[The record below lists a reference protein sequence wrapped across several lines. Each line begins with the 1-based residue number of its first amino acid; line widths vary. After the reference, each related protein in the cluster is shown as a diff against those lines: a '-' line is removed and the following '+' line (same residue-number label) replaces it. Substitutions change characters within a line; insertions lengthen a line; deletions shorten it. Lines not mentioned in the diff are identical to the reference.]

1 MASFI
6 QESSGGNKILTW
18 VTDAATTRKQ
28 VAVNERKGGMQVS
41 YTPDGKNWV
50 NEQYIGEYTMDSEW
64 EKDENWVNIPSHDQ
78 LLELEEPLL
87 INSDIQHT
95 LLKGK
100 FIDNDG
106 NITVGT
112 SFNIKLYDISTITE
126 TLDIYAYISAGN
138 YTQYAFYDE
147 KGTSASNL
155 IGVIGDYP
163 KGAVDTV
170 YKNVAIPERAKQLAL
185 VFNANGTPKNRG
197 FCINSSKEFIK
208 DFSEEDET
216 SPKYIKNIP
225 DKVKSKVADYLMQD
239 ANACNYYITH
249 LVKDKNYTTDIP
261 VEKGDTIYVR
271 TDGHGSFYRLQKLG
285 EGKEIL
291 ESISNDAGKLKLH
304 TYVIDDERVKYIR
317 SYINVGTVG
326 SKYGCFLYIKRTS
339 NNDAL
344 KILEKISYFS
354 HTSFTHSV
362 VTDKDKNSWY
372 LQYINK
378 EMNGELDFSSMKY
391 VGFINYS
398 NFIIPNSI
406 SDDVKFM
413 IKIRLK
419 LISSSDSQSVVL
431 SPYASQSD
439 LKSTEFNVGDTKELL
454 FKVNISD
461 GTAHIQVDKNCRFEV
476 VDFSTFLANRN
487 LTNEQLIKNIDEQ
500 KTLSENVE
508 YDFPSIALKALSSN
522 NISAPEIGDYTA
534 LGDSYTAGWSITDS
548 SYSYVNR
555 VGRFFNLNVNN
566 LGVGGSK
573 PLGSDNLS
581 DENLAKITDKTILV
595 TIGGGTN
602 GWVTS
607 ENINETDRETSV
619 GAFNYAIDYIETNFP
634 RAYIVLITPPRTMSN
649 GNSFV
654 KTAADDIIKIA
665 NNRNLPVA
673 DLFNKIVP
681 NERTAST
688 IIASDGLHYTDVG
701 NERIAGVVIGA
712 TLSVMY

>member
-1 MASFI
+1 MATKTFEELKQLAIQIRDEKTNKQNTATRVGTAMLEHINKLEQDYYDKTTINNRTSEYNVSINHPTSGISSSNKYDLSSAIAQVPAELRTAGLKVSFLNSAGKPESWKYQGGSWAVASFI

-439 LKSTEFNVGDTKELL
+439 LKSTEFNVCLL
-454 FKVNISD
+454 YTS
-461 GTAHIQVDKNCRFEV
+461 
-476 VDFSTFLANRN
+476 
-487 LTNEQLIKNIDEQ
+487 
-500 KTLSENVE
+500 
-508 YDFPSIALKALSSN
+508 PS
-522 NISAPEIGDYTA
+522 
-534 LGDSYTAGWSITDS
+534 
-548 SYSYVNR
+548 
-555 VGRFFNLNVNN
+555 
-566 LGVGGSK
+566 
-573 PLGSDNLS
+573 
-581 DENLAKITDKTILV
+581 
-595 TIGGGTN
+595 
-602 GWVTS
+602 
-607 ENINETDRETSV
+607 
-619 GAFNYAIDYIETNFP
+619 P
-634 RAYIVLITPPRTMSN
+634 R
-649 GNSFV
+649 
-654 KTAADDIIKIA
+654 D
-665 NNRNLPVA
+665 
-673 DLFNKIVP
+673 
-681 NERTAST
+681 
-688 IIASDGLHYTDVG
+688 
-701 NERIAGVVIGA
+701 
-712 TLSVMY
+712 